1 MSQAYFTPEDFKSAP
16 DIHAQTTLLSDKF
29 SELHRILYR
38 RMRDLTWNLYPIWD
52 KSPVIPGRSAAA
64 SGPVGG
70 LSLPYLRSREQAVMV
85 ERLMGRDGADAP
97 LKLELNR
104 HPVIEMRLTE
114 QHFAVELIVSPSSWL
129 DQRNLVGK
137 LSVMR
142 HRQTLRQLL
151 TRFDGDYLIGF
162 WSGVHLSD
170 AHVELRQLLRGRFL
184 DEWMSTFCDGQDWMR
199 VGMWYSPEDPV
210 LATNALVPELM
221 KRISALYHL
230 YSFVVWTSNNNYQ
243 HFTPV
248 ATSDRTRA
256 SYVRH

>member
-1 MSQAYFTPEDFKSAP
+1 MSQSYFTSEDFSSAP
-16 DIHAQTTLLSDKF
+16 DIHAQTTLLTDKF
-29 SELHRILYR
+29 NELHRSLYR

-64 SGPVGG
+64 SGTVGG

-104 HPVIEMRLTE
+104 HPVIELRLTE
-114 QHFAVELIVSPSSWL
+114 QHFAVELIMSPSSWL

-142 HRQTLRQLL
+142 HRQMLRQLL
-151 TRFDGDYLIGF
+151 TRMDGDYLIGF

-170 AHVELRQLLRGRFL
+170 AHVELCQLLRGRFL
-184 DEWMSTFCDGQDWMR
+184 DEWMSTFCDGQDWLR

-210 LATNALVPELM
+210 LAAQSLVPELM
-221 KRISALYHL
+221 KRIGALYHL
-230 YSFVVWTSNNNYQ
+230 YSFIVWTSNNNFQ
-243 HFTPV
+243 HFTPAA
-248 ATSDRTRA
+248 ATERPRT